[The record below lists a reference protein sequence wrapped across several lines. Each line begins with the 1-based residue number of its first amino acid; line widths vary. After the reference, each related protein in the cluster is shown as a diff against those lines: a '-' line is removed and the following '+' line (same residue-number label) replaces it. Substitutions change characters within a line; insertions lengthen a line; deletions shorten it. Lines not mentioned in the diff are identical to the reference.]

1 MTGHTLV
8 PDIDNDQNIFDTHA
22 LQEGEKLLAATFLVA
37 VIISFRHVCRLLGI
51 VVIVGFIRIRLS
63 IRTRS
68 HSISHDATLSLR
80 YATLAGNI
88 VQNKVDMSLIADC
101 G

>member
-1 MTGHTLV
+1 MT
-8 PDIDNDQNIFDTHA
+8 
-22 LQEGEKLLAATFLVA
+22 ATFLVA

-51 VVIVGFIRIRLS
+51 VIIVGFIRIRLN
-63 IRTRS
+63 IRTRG
-68 HSISHDATLSLR
+68 HSIGNDAALGLR